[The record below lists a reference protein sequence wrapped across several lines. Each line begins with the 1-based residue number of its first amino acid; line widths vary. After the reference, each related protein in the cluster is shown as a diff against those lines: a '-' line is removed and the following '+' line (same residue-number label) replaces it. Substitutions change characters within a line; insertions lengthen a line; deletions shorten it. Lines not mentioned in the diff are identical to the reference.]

1 MGRTETQHTPLPPA
15 IVAAAFRRALDEAAV
30 YAGSTAP
37 NPPVGCV
44 LLDAAG
50 RLLAAAAHR
59 RAGEAHA
66 EARAITAAQDL
77 GLASAIHTV
86 VVTLEPCNHTGRT
99 PPCTDAIAATPARH
113 IVIGAVDPNPGV
125 TGGGAARL
133 AAAGFAVTSVADL
146 ADPLAPALAA
156 DAARLIAPFAKRVT
170 TGQPFITIKQALDE
184 TGSMIPPPGARTFT
198 SDASLTLAHSL
209 RRRADAILTGS
220 GTVLADDP
228 AFTVRRVADF
238 PGKRRRLVLAD
249 RRHRVPAA
257 YLEAARQRGF
267 EVEVS
272 DDLAT
277 SLARL
282 GADGALEVLVEAG
295 PTLTGYMLASGL
307 WDEHVRITRHG
318 AADGTDHV
326 EIRHI
331 AA

>member
-1 MGRTETQHTPLPPA
+1 MKKENK
-15 IVAAAFRRALDEAAV
+15 E
-30 YAGSTAP
+30 
-37 NPPVGCV
+37 
-44 LLDAAG
+44 
-50 RLLAAAAHR
+50 LAKKKK
-59 RAGEAHA
+59 
-66 EARAITAAQDL
+66 TAARKRQQ
-77 GLASAIHTV
+77 
-86 VVTLEPCNHTGRT
+86 
-99 PPCTDAIAATPARH
+99 
-113 IVIGAVDPNPGV
+113 
-125 TGGGAARL
+125 AARGL
-133 AAAGFAVTSVADL
+133 KTAMWILIPCLVIAG
-146 ADPLAPALAA
+146 
-156 DAARLIAPFAKRVT
+156 IAMLFLP
-170 TGQPFITIKQALDE
+170 GQGL
-184 TGSMIPPPGARTFT
+184 
-198 SDASLTLAHSL
+198 LTLVVGL
-209 RRRADAILTGS
+209 ML
-220 GTVLADDP
+220 V
-228 AFTVRRVADF
+228 DF